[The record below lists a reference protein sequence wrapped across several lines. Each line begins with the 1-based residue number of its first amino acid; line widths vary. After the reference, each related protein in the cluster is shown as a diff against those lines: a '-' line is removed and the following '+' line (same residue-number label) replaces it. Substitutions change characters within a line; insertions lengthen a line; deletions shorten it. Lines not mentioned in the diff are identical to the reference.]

1 MPMKIIYYPEPMHEC
16 DLGAGKALFQLDLK
30 KESIKPN

>member
-1 MPMKIIYYPEPMHEC
+1 MPMKIIYYSEPMHEC
-16 DLGAGKALFQLDLK
+16 DLGAGRHFPIGFK